1 MIGQVVRQHVAKVE
15 QKQEPEHVI
24 EGVRV
29 LSVTILQKLPV
40 VMKMTVHKIFGMVK
54 QTWLLTYLLES
65 PEVMGTN
72 KFLSYLTKQ
81 MAETVVLYLN

>member
-29 LSVTILQKLPV
+29 LPVRILQKLPA
-40 VMKMTVHKIFGMVK
+40 VMIMTVHSMFGMAK
-54 QTWLLTYLLES
+54 QALLFMVPIVETMVLE
-65 PEVMGTN
+65 TI
-72 KFLSYLTKQ
+72 
-81 MAETVVLYLN
+81 

>member
-40 VMKMTVHKIFGMVK
+40 VMKMTVHSMFGMAK
-54 QTWLLTYLLES
+54 QTLLLT
-65 PEVMGTN
+65 
-72 KFLSYLTKQ
+72 
-81 MAETVVLYLN
+81 

>member
-40 VMKMTVHKIFGMVK
+40 VMIMTVECTAFTTIN
-54 QTWLLTYLLES
+54 
-65 PEVMGTN
+65 N
-72 KFLSYLTKQ
+72 K
-81 MAETVVLYLN
+81 